1 MKYIY
6 MKKKYGKL
14 FRSIGN
20 RKETRKIR
28 GHPITKCLV
37 NPRKEFRQYPEGH
50 GEFSCLREV
59 QGHAWHNY
67 YSILERSSVSVRT
80 ERRDWMGIRLEKER
94 PVRRLWYEVLI
105 QMRDDG
111 LNGLVR
117 WWFSEKQESKQ
128 IWKILDIWDLITKDL
143 IDLIWWVRMGRN
155 MNVSSHLY
163 DVISPPNPTIYMKYD
178 GWQHMLHSSM
188 NV

>member
-50 GEFSCLREV
+50 GEFSCSREV

-80 ERRDWMGIRLEKER
+80 ERRD
-94 PVRRLWYEVLI
+94 
-105 QMRDDG
+105 
-111 LNGLVR
+111 
-117 WWFSEKQESKQ
+117 
-128 IWKILDIWDLITKDL
+128 
-143 IDLIWWVRMGRN
+143 
-155 MNVSSHLY
+155 
-163 DVISPPNPTIYMKYD
+163 
-178 GWQHMLHSSM
+178 
-188 NV
+188 